1 MIARLLALI
10 TCAAFLA
17 ACAKI
22 GTGGGVGGRHPW
34 TQPGHLRIGASNEPD
49 NINPMFGHSDATDQV
64 DALILEPLFRYKP
77 DGDLSPALA
86 TEIPTYAN
94 GGISRDNKTIAIKM
108 RKGVFWSDG
117 APLTA
122 KDWVFTYHAVMND
135 RNNTKLRVGWDSIAS
150 VDLRNDYSFVVHLK
164 APNAT
169 FLGVLAQGGAAY
181 PPLPEHL
188 LGKLPD
194 LNRAA
199 FNSAPISSGPFIL
212 TNWNHGGSMEFIANP
227 HYWRGRPKLD
237 RITIEIVPDNNTL
250 FNELKTH
257 EIDLTQD
264 SISENLIPRLGDITG
279 ITVVK
284 RLSANWRHMGI
295 NISRP
300 ALHDVRVR
308 LALAEAI
315 DWKQINDKM
324 YHGYNQLA
332 VSDIFPGSWAAPSIP
347 RYPYDPAHAKRLLGE
362 AGWKMG
368 PDGVL
373 HKGKRAMHLTISTG
387 INNTDNEQSEV
398 LIQSQLKPL
407 GIDIQVRNYPT
418 SLLFAQNGPLYTGHY
433 DLEWS
438 LDTNAPDPDNSGLW
452 ASAFI
457 PPKGAN
463 TSWLRDPIVDQT
475 SAAALLTFDHA
486 KRKAL
491 YLREEE
497 AIHAAVPAVFFYWQ
511 DGYTAYNSD
520 LKHFS
525 PTSYL
530 SNYWNPW
537 EWEI

>member
-1 MIARLLALI
+1 MIGRLLALL
-10 TCAAFLA
+10 TCAALLC

-22 GTGGGVGGRHPW
+22 ETGGGVGGRHPW
-34 TQPGHLRIGASNEPD
+34 TQAGHLRIGASNEPD
-49 NINPMFGHSDATDQV
+49 NINPMFGHTDATDQV
-64 DALILEPLFRYKP
+64 DALILAPLFRYKQN
-77 DGDLSPALA
+77 GDPSPELA
-86 TEIPTYAN
+86 AEIPTYAN
-94 GGISRDNKTIAIKM
+94 GGISHDNKTITIHM
-108 RKGVFWSDG
+108 RKGMLWSDG

-122 KDWVFTYHAVMND
+122 RDWLFTYHAVMND
-135 RNNTKLRVGWDSIAS
+135 SNNTKLRVGWDSVAS
-150 VDLRNDYSFVVHLK
+150 VDLLDDSAFVVHLK
-164 APNAT
+164 RPDAT

-188 LGKLPD
+188 LGKLPNI
-194 LNRAA
+194 NRAA
-199 FNSAPISSGPFIL
+199 FNNAPISSGPFIL
-212 TNWNHGGSMEFIANP
+212 TKWNHGGSMEFVANSR
-227 HYWRGRPKLD
+227 YWRGRPKLD
-237 RITIEIVPDNNTL
+237 RITIQIVPDTNTL

-279 ITVVK
+279 VTVVR
-284 RLSANWRHMGI
+284 RLGASWRHMGI

-300 ALHDVRVR
+300 VLHDVRVR

-315 DWKQINDKM
+315 DWRQINDKI
-324 YHGYNQLA
+324 YRGYNQLA

-347 RYPYDPAHAKRLLGE
+347 LYPYDPAHAKELLAQ

-368 PDGVL
+368 SDGVL
-373 HKGKRAMHLTISTG
+373 HKGSLAMHLTISTG
-387 INNTDNEQSEV
+387 INGKDNEQAEV

-407 GIDIQVRNYPT
+407 GVDIQVRNYPT

-438 LDTNAPDPDNSGLW
+438 LDTNAPDPDNSGSW
-452 ASAFI
+452 ASSFI

-463 TSWLRDPIVDQT
+463 TSWLRDPVVDKT
-475 SAAALLTFDHA
+475 SADALRTFDHA
-486 KRKAL
+486 RRKAL
-491 YLREEE
+491 YQREEE
-497 AIHAAVPAVFFYWQ
+497 AIHADVPAVFFYWQ
-511 DGYTAYNSD
+511 NSYTAYNSD
-520 LKHFS
+520 LKNFS